1 MKEKLAKLLEDR
13 RFYMVISLILAIM
26 YWMVLSM
33 ADDSTIEKTFYN
45 VPVQLDYNS
54 SVYKGF
60 GLDIIGDERVTV
72 DVTVAGPR
80 NQLNE
85 LTADDFLIYL
95 VAPGFN
101 HGSGGSL
108 QGYSAAH
115 MGDTCPRDQAIRS
128 DSQRS
133 RHQIHSLTPAQVP

>member
-13 RFYMVISLILAIM
+13 RFYMAISLILALM

-33 ADDSTIEKTFYN
+33 ADDSTIEKTFYS

-60 GLDIIGDERVTV
+60 GLDIIGDERITV

-85 LTADDFLIYL
+85 LTADDFLIYPN
-95 VAPGFN
+95 VN
-101 HGSGGSL
+101 SVTSGGVTPML
-108 QGYSAAH
+108 GRLGFPAA
-115 MGDTCPRDQAIRS
+115 
-128 DSQRS
+128 S
-133 RHQIHSLTPAQVP
+133 R